1 MKSLEKYLLFLTLIG
16 FTFFAQESEDD
27 ADDDG
32 LEVVVTT
39 AAKVEKDVL
48 STSQSVTA
56 MTGNQLLELGLNNIR
71 DLNNMIPGLYVQNTD
86 TNAPI
91 ITLRGIRTNNV
102 TELGD
107 PAVGIHVDGVY
118 VARAQ
123 AANALMFDLE
133 RTELS
138 RGPQGTLY
146 GRNSVVGT
154 LNIVTAKPNF
164 DIQGGSLNLVGGQL
178 NEAGVRAHYN
188 LPINEKLAVRFALM
202 EQSKDSYLDGYWD
215 GSQLDWRSLPQN
227 IRDQFVQITD
237 PSQKSFLTDY
247 PWYFGC
253 QSYQPDCT
261 FDPSY
266 QFSNPYN
273 KVKADPSEFYNSLN
287 DSAWRISATYLL
299 NEDTNINLQYEQYND
314 EGKGWTNIISC
325 ELRKTVTGK
334 FVGDPAIYPAN
345 TCTDIMGSENRYQ
358 AYVNT
363 PGRNDMTI
371 DSFRAIINHQVNDTT
386 KLVMN
391 YGYQDLLQS
400 SMFDIDGGVNAEYG
414 MSFEINELS
423 TMSNVL
429 DIYLTGADDKLAW
442 VGGFFYM
449 QEDNSMLA
457 NFHANLNG
465 HEYFWQPERLLT
477 HYALYGQG
485 TYAIS
490 DDLFFTFG
498 ARYSVDEKSD
508 DGGRNLACNQNNGC
522 YPLVDRWGDRASVW
536 PEINALPHDYWV
548 QLGKQIDGIDCV
560 APMIGCAEVL
570 TNNDT
575 SQDYDNFSWRIG
587 LDWDMSDTAF
597 MYTYLATAYK
607 AGSLADVYVRPSNT
621 LIGTPG
627 ERVDLNYDP
636 EYVTTLEWGIKER
649 NADNTLN
656 YAFNLFYTQYDG
668 KQFTGNLPVDVVLV
682 TEYDGNPLSPTY
694 GQLITSEQGV
704 TIWTTENF
712 GEQIHYGME
721 FEYNW
726 LPYDGGKLSGFV
738 TSYHTE
744 FTEDFVTMWRYGQ
757 DALFGRDYGPSIDPT
772 NPNNFVNLKGNEAPY
787 TPDLALTIRF
797 DHTIRLQNGMEF
809 KPGFSYHWESDSY
822 VTIWNMD
829 KHLNDEGGCDGINYF
844 CEPLE
849 NFTDK
854 RQAWEMFDYFLT
866 LDSKDNWYLQWASY
880 NAKSEVV
887 PWYISIEAGMPRGAY
902 SAPSQKVLRFGYYW

>member
-56 MTGNQLLELGLNNIR
+56 MTGNQLLELGLNNIK

-164 DIQGGSLNLVGGQL
+164 DIQGGSINLVGGQL

-386 KLVMN
+386 KLVIN

-449 QEDNSMLA
+449 Q
-457 NFHANLNG
+457 
-465 HEYFWQPERLLT
+465 
-477 HYALYGQG
+477 
-485 TYAIS
+485 
-490 DDLFFTFG
+490 
-498 ARYSVDEKSD
+498 
-508 DGGRNLACNQNNGC
+508 
-522 YPLVDRWGDRASVW
+522 
-536 PEINALPHDYWV
+536 
-548 QLGKQIDGIDCV
+548 
-560 APMIGCAEVL
+560 
-570 TNNDT
+570 
-575 SQDYDNFSWRIG
+575 
-587 LDWDMSDTAF
+587 
-597 MYTYLATAYK
+597 
-607 AGSLADVYVRPSNT
+607 
-621 LIGTPG
+621 
-627 ERVDLNYDP
+627 
-636 EYVTTLEWGIKER
+636 
-649 NADNTLN
+649 
-656 YAFNLFYTQYDG
+656 
-668 KQFTGNLPVDVVLV
+668 
-682 TEYDGNPLSPTY
+682 
-694 GQLITSEQGV
+694 
-704 TIWTTENF
+704 
-712 GEQIHYGME
+712 
-721 FEYNW
+721 
-726 LPYDGGKLSGFV
+726 
-738 TSYHTE
+738 
-744 FTEDFVTMWRYGQ
+744 
-757 DALFGRDYGPSIDPT
+757 
-772 NPNNFVNLKGNEAPY
+772 
-787 TPDLALTIRF
+787 
-797 DHTIRLQNGMEF
+797 
-809 KPGFSYHWESDSY
+809 
-822 VTIWNMD
+822 
-829 KHLNDEGGCDGINYF
+829 
-844 CEPLE
+844 
-849 NFTDK
+849 
-854 RQAWEMFDYFLT
+854 
-866 LDSKDNWYLQWASY
+866 
-880 NAKSEVV
+880 
-887 PWYISIEAGMPRGAY
+887 
-902 SAPSQKVLRFGYYW
+902 